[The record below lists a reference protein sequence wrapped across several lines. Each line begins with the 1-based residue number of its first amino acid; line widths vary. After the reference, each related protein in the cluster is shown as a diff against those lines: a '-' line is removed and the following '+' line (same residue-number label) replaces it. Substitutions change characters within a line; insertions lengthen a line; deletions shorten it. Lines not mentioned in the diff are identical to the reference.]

1 MFVSNLD
8 TSPLTRVVSLGNL
21 ALSKNN
27 RHRGPARTRGI
38 NCYTFFN
45 RLIILAPKHRHIEVF
60 ELFSTPLRKSK
71 VARRIPK
78 INS

>member
-27 RHRGPARTRGI
+27 RHRGPASTRGI

-45 RLIILAPKHRHIEVF
+45 RLIILAQHPHIEFF
-60 ELFSTPLRKSK
+60 ELFSAPLRKSK

>member
-27 RHRGPARTRGI
+27 RHRGPASTRAI
-38 NCYTFFN
+38 NCYIFN
-45 RLIILAPKHRHIEVF
+45 RLIILAPKHGHIEVF